1 MAKKIPKTPA
11 SGASFP
17 WWTTISG
24 IAGLLNRNPLTTS
37 KITGANTATY
47 GSKAWQAQN
56 MANMAK
62 MGQVSMA
69 NTPGFW
75 AKTNLLGNR
84 AIGGLGRFALGR
96 AAMHPAV
103 MIPAAGTMLAKHLV
117 DKSFAPYKDEEGKW
131 TEEGHARALRQ
142 RLAREDL
149 VRRIRA
155 AKEEGAGFWELAKMR
170 KNPDEM
176 YENEEYLKHYGNI
189 MRENQLSEAEW
200 KESFN
205 EGGLARLL

>member
-17 WWTTISG
+17 WYTTIAG

-103 MIPAAGTMLAKHLV
+103 MIPAALGFGAKYAV
-117 DKSFAPYKDEEGKW
+117 GKAFDPYRDETGKIGA
-131 TEEGHARALRQ
+131 EGHERLLQ
-142 RLAREDL
+142 ERLAREDL
-149 VRRIRA
+149 AARRNLAR
-155 AKEEGAGFWELAKMR
+155 EEGVGFWERARMK
-170 KNPDEM
+170 
-176 YENEEYLKHYGNI
+176 
-189 MRENQLSEAEW
+189 S
-200 KESFN
+200 
-205 EGGLARLL
+205 EGGIARLL